1 MQTAK
6 SVEQPNAAIQ
16 QYATTRRMTAGKIII
31 YLLLIGLAVLCI
43 IPFYLMLIYS
53 THNNATI
60 ASTFTFLPGS
70 FLVDNY
76 MNMVSKINIW
86 RGFANSIFIAGSSTV
101 LSLYIGALTAY
112 GFAKFKFKGRN
123 WLFLFLLATMMV
135 PGQLAL
141 IGVYRLFTTLGLL
154 DSYAAIILPAAA
166 NAFNVFFIKQFME
179 SSIPDE
185 IIESARVDSAGEFR
199 TFNQIVLPI
208 LGPAISAL
216 GIFTFIGSWNNF
228 LTPLVLF
235 FSLDKYPL
243 PVLVALVQGYYGM
256 DYGLLYLGV
265 AISILPII
273 IVFSVFSKQIIG
285 SVALGAVKG

>member
-6 SVEQPNAAIQ
+6 TLEHSSAAVQ
-16 QYATTRRMTAGKIII
+16 SYARARRLTVGKVLV
-31 YLLLIGLAVLCI
+31 YLFLVILACICI

-60 ASTFTFLPGS
+60 ASTFTFLPGP
-70 FLVDNY
+70 FLLDNY
-76 MNMVSKINIW
+76 VNMASKINIW
-86 RGFANSIFIAGSSTV
+86 RGFANSFFIAGTSTV
-101 LSLYIGALTAY
+101 LSLYVGALTAY
-112 GFAKFKFKGRN
+112 GFAKFKFKGRT

-141 IGVYRLFTTLGLL
+141 IGMYRLFSTLGML

-166 NAFNVFFIKQFME
+166 NAFNVFFIKQFIE
-179 SSIPDE
+179 ASIPDE
-185 IIESARVDSAGEFR
+185 IVESSRVDGAGEFR

-208 LGPAISAL
+208 LGPAVSAL

-235 FSLDKYPL
+235 FSWINIRFRCSLH
-243 PVLVALVQGYYGM
+243 
-256 DYGLLYLGV
+256 
-265 AISILPII
+265 
-273 IVFSVFSKQIIG
+273 
-285 SVALGAVKG
+285 

>member
-6 SVEQPNAAIQ
+6 SIEQPNAAIQ
-16 QYATTRRMTAGKIII
+16 QYASTKQLTIGKVII
-31 YLLLIGLAVLCI
+31 YLFLTGLAVICI
-43 IPFYLMLIYS
+43 VPFYLMIIYA

-60 ASTFTFLPGS
+60 ASTFTFLPGP
-70 FLVDNY
+70 FVADNY
-76 MNMVSKINIW
+76 FNMASKINIW
-86 RGFANSIFIAGSSTV
+86 RGFANSLFIAGTSTV
-101 LSLYIGALTAY
+101 LSLYIGSLTAY
-112 GFAKFKFKGRN
+112 GFAKFKFKGRT
-123 WLFLFLLATMMV
+123 WLFMFLLATMMV

-141 IGVYRLFTTLGLL
+141 IGMYRLFSTLGLL

-166 NAFNVFFIKQFME
+166 NTFNVFFIKQFME

-273 IVFSVFSKQIIG
+273 IVFAIFSRQIIG

>member
-16 QYATTRRMTAGKIII
+16 QYATTRRLTAGKIII

-141 IGVYRLFTTLGLL
+141 IGVYRLFSMLGLL

-273 IVFSVFSKQIIG
+273 VVFSVFSKQIIG

>member
-6 SVEQPNAAIQ
+6 VARQREAVLQHHAFRQ
-16 QYATTRRMTAGKIII
+16 RLTLGKILI
-31 YLLLIGLAVLCI
+31 YLFLIALAVLCV

-53 THNNATI
+53 THNNASI
-60 ASTFTFLPGS
+60 ASSFTFLPGT
-70 FLVDNY
+70 FLLDNY
-76 MNMVSKINIW
+76 VNMASKINIW
-86 RGFANSIFIAGSSTV
+86 RGFANSFFIAGSSTV

-112 GFAKFKFKGRN
+112 GFAKFHFKGRTG
-123 WLFLFLLATMMV
+123 LFLFLLATMMV

-141 IGVYRLFTTLGLL
+141 IGVYRLFSTLGLL

-185 IIESARVDSAGEFR
+185 IIESSRVDGASEFR

-273 IVFSVFSKQIIG
+273 VVFAVFSKQIIG

>member
-6 SVEQPNAAIQ
+6 STEQPHAAIQ
-16 QYATTRRMTAGKIII
+16 QYTGVRQLTAGKIMI

-53 THNNATI
+53 THNNSTI

-70 FLVDNY
+70 SLVDNY

-86 RGFANSIFIAGSSTV
+86 RGFANSIFIAGTSTV

-141 IGVYRLFTTLGLL
+141 IGVYRLFSMLGLL

-273 IVFSVFSKQIIG
+273 IVFAVFSKQIIG

>member
-6 SVEQPNAAIQ
+6 TLEQSLA
-16 QYATTRRMTAGKIII
+16 YSRKTSTRGLTIGKVLVYIF
-31 YLLLIGLAVLCI
+31 LVGLAILCI
-43 IPFYLMLIYS
+43 IPFYLMIIYA

-60 ASTFTFLPGS
+60 ASTFTFLPGQ
-70 FLVDNY
+70 FLIENY
-76 MNMVSKINIW
+76 ANMASKINIW
-86 RGFANSIFIAGSSTV
+86 RGFANSLFIAGASTV
-101 LSLYIGALTAY
+101 LSLYVGALTAY
-112 GFAKFKFKGRN
+112 GFAKYKFKGRN

-141 IGVYRLFTTLGLL
+141 IGMYRLFSTLGLL
-154 DSYAAIILPAAA
+154 DSYTALILPAAA
-166 NAFNVFFIKQFME
+166 NAFNVFFIKQFID
-179 SSIPDE
+179 SSVPDE

-199 TFNQIVLPI
+199 TFNLIVLPI
-208 LGPAISAL
+208 LGPAIAAL

-235 FSLDKYPL
+235 FSLEKYPL

-265 AISILPII
+265 AISIVPII
-273 IVFSVFSKQIIG
+273 VVFAIFSRQIIG

>member
-1 MQTAK
+1 MPTVK
-6 SVEQPNAAIQ
+6 PVEHQKVTLQ
-16 QYATTRRMTAGKIII
+16 QYDTVRRLTLGKVII
-31 YLLLIGLAVLCI
+31 YLCLISLAVLCI

-60 ASTFTFLPGS
+60 ASTFTFLPGP
-70 FLVDNY
+70 FLLDNY
-76 MNMVSKINIW
+76 TNMASKINIW
-86 RGFANSIFIAGSSTV
+86 RGFANSFFIAGTSTV
-101 LSLYIGALTAY
+101 LSLYIGSLTAY

-141 IGVYRLFTTLGLL
+141 IGMYRLFSTLGLL

-185 IIESARVDSAGEFR
+185 IIESARVDGAGEFR

-273 IVFSVFSKQIIG
+273 IVFAIFSRQIIG

>member
-6 SVEQPNAAIQ
+6 SMEQPNAAIQ
-16 QYATTRRMTAGKIII
+16 HYANTRRLTAGKIII

-70 FLVDNY
+70 FLIDNY

-86 RGFANSIFIAGSSTV
+86 RGFANSIFIAGTSTV

-123 WLFLFLLATMMV
+123 GLFLFLLATMMV

-141 IGVYRLFTTLGLL
+141 IGVYRLFSMMGLL

-208 LGPAISAL
+208 LGPAIAAL

-243 PVLVALVQGYYGM
+243 PVLVALVQGTM
-256 DYGLLYLGV
+256 EW
-265 AISILPII
+265 IM
-273 IVFSVFSKQIIG
+273 G
-285 SVALGAVKG
+285 SCIWV

>member
-16 QYATTRRMTAGKIII
+16 QYANTRGLTAGKIII
-31 YLLLIGLAVLCI
+31 YLLLTGLAVLCI

-70 FLVDNY
+70 FLIDNY

-86 RGFANSIFIAGSSTV
+86 RGFANSIFIAGTSTV

-123 WLFLFLLATMMV
+123 GLFLFLLATMMV

-141 IGVYRLFTTLGLL
+141 IGVYRLFSMMGLL

-166 NAFNVFFIKQFME
+166 NAFNVFFQT
-179 SSIPDE
+179 
-185 IIESARVDSAGEFR
+185 VHGE
-199 TFNQIVLPI
+199 QHP
-208 LGPAISAL
+208 G
-216 GIFTFIGSWNNF
+216 
-228 LTPLVLF
+228 
-235 FSLDKYPL
+235 
-243 PVLVALVQGYYGM
+243 
-256 DYGLLYLGV
+256 
-265 AISILPII
+265 
-273 IVFSVFSKQIIG
+273 
-285 SVALGAVKG
+285 

>member
-1 MQTAK
+1 MQTEKMVDHNITVQKKA
-6 SVEQPNAAIQ
+6 NMN
-16 QYATTRRMTAGKIII
+16 RMTIGKILVYFILVVLAII
-31 YLLLIGLAVLCI
+31 CI

-60 ASTFTFLPGS
+60 ASTFTFLPGQ

-76 MNMVSKINIW
+76 VNMASKINIW
-86 RGFANSIFIAGSSTV
+86 RGFANSFFIAGSSTV

-112 GFAKFKFKGRN
+112 GFAKYKFKGRT

-141 IGVYRLFTTLGLL
+141 IGMYRLFSTLGLL

-166 NAFNVFFIKQFME
+166 NAFNVFFIKQFIE
-179 SSIPDE
+179 GSIPDE

-199 TFNQIVLPI
+199 AFNQIVLPI

-265 AISILPII
+265 AISIVPII
-273 IVFSVFSKQIIG
+273 IVFSIFSRQIIG

>member
-16 QYATTRRMTAGKIII
+16 QYATTRRLTAGKIII

-141 IGVYRLFTTLGLL
+141 IGVYRLFSTLGLL

-273 IVFSVFSKQIIG
+273 VVFSVFSKQIIG

>member
-16 QYATTRRMTAGKIII
+16 QYATTRRLTAGKIII

-70 FLVDNY
+70 FLIDNY

-141 IGVYRLFTTLGLL
+141 IGVYRLFSMMGLL

-208 LGPAISAL
+208 LGPAIAAL

-273 IVFSVFSKQIIG
+273 VVFSVFSKQIIG

>member
-6 SVEQPNAAIQ
+6 SIEQPNAAIQ
-16 QYATTRRMTAGKIII
+16 QYAKTRRLTAGKIII
-31 YLLLIGLAVLCI
+31 YLLLSGLAVLCI

-86 RGFANSIFIAGSSTV
+86 RGFANSIFIAGTSTV

-141 IGVYRLFTTLGLL
+141 IGVYRLFSMLGLL

-273 IVFSVFSKQIIG
+273 VVFSVFSKQIIG

>member
-16 QYATTRRMTAGKIII
+16 QYANTRGLTAGKIII
-31 YLLLIGLAVLCI
+31 YLLLTGLAVLCI

-70 FLVDNY
+70 FLIDNY

-86 RGFANSIFIAGSSTV
+86 RGFANSIFIAGTSTV

-123 WLFLFLLATMMV
+123 GLFLFLLATMMV

-141 IGVYRLFTTLGLL
+141 IGVYRLFSMMGLL

-166 NAFNVFFIKQFME
+166 NAFNVFLSN
-179 SSIPDE
+179 SSWRAVSRMKLLNLRGWTVPVSSGRSIRLYCLSWGRQSPPLAYSRLSDHG
-185 IIESARVDSAGEFR
+185 IIS
-199 TFNQIVLPI
+199 
-208 LGPAISAL
+208 
-216 GIFTFIGSWNNF
+216 
-228 LTPLVLF
+228 
-235 FSLDKYPL
+235 
-243 PVLVALVQGYYGM
+243 
-256 DYGLLYLGV
+256 
-265 AISILPII
+265 
-273 IVFSVFSKQIIG
+273 
-285 SVALGAVKG
+285 

>member
-1 MQTAK
+1 
-6 SVEQPNAAIQ
+6 
-16 QYATTRRMTAGKIII
+16 
-31 YLLLIGLAVLCI
+31 
-43 IPFYLMLIYS
+43 
-53 THNNATI
+53 
-60 ASTFTFLPGS
+60 
-70 FLVDNY
+70 
-76 MNMVSKINIW
+76 
-86 RGFANSIFIAGSSTV
+86 
-101 LSLYIGALTAY
+101 
-112 GFAKFKFKGRN
+112 
-123 WLFLFLLATMMV
+123 
-135 PGQLAL
+135 
-141 IGVYRLFTTLGLL
+141 
-154 DSYAAIILPAAA
+154 
-166 NAFNVFFIKQFME
+166 ME

-208 LGPAISAL
+208 LGPAIAAL

-273 IVFSVFSKQIIG
+273 IVFSIFSKQIIG

>member
-6 SVEQPNAAIQ
+6 TLEHSSAAVQ
-16 QYATTRRMTAGKIII
+16 SYARAGRLTVGKVLV
-31 YLLLIGLAVLCI
+31 YLFLVILACICI

-60 ASTFTFLPGS
+60 ASTFTFLPGP
-70 FLVDNY
+70 FLLDNY
-76 MNMVSKINIW
+76 VNMASKINIW
-86 RGFANSIFIAGSSTV
+86 RGFANSFFIAGTSTV
-101 LSLYIGALTAY
+101 LSLYVGALTAY
-112 GFAKFKFKGRN
+112 GFAKFKFKGRT

-141 IGVYRLFTTLGLL
+141 IGMYRLFSTLGML

-166 NAFNVFFIKQFME
+166 NAFNVFFIKQFIE
-179 SSIPDE
+179 ASIPDE
-185 IIESARVDSAGEFR
+185 IVESSRVDGAGEFR

-208 LGPAISAL
+208 LGPAVSAL

-265 AISILPII
+265 AISIVPII
-273 IVFSVFSKQIIG
+273 IVFAVFSRQIIG

>member
-6 SVEQPNAAIQ
+6 SIEQPNAAIQ
-16 QYATTRRMTAGKIII
+16 HYANTRRLTAGKIII

-86 RGFANSIFIAGSSTV
+86 RGFANSIFIAGTSTV

-141 IGVYRLFTTLGLL
+141 IGVYRLFSMLGLL

-273 IVFSVFSKQIIG
+273 VVFSVFSKQIIG

>member
-1 MQTAK
+1 
-6 SVEQPNAAIQ
+6 
-16 QYATTRRMTAGKIII
+16 
-31 YLLLIGLAVLCI
+31 
-43 IPFYLMLIYS
+43 
-53 THNNATI
+53 
-60 ASTFTFLPGS
+60 
-70 FLVDNY
+70 
-76 MNMVSKINIW
+76 
-86 RGFANSIFIAGSSTV
+86 
-101 LSLYIGALTAY
+101 
-112 GFAKFKFKGRN
+112 
-123 WLFLFLLATMMV
+123 
-135 PGQLAL
+135 
-141 IGVYRLFTTLGLL
+141 
-154 DSYAAIILPAAA
+154 
-166 NAFNVFFIKQFME
+166 ME

-273 IVFSVFSKQIIG
+273 IVFAIFSRQIIG

>member
-16 QYATTRRMTAGKIII
+16 QYANTRGLTAGKIII
-31 YLLLIGLAVLCI
+31 YLLLTGLAVLCI

-86 RGFANSIFIAGSSTV
+86 RGFANSIFIAGTSTV

-141 IGVYRLFTTLGLL
+141 IGVYRLFSMLGLL

>member
-1 MQTAK
+1 M
-6 SVEQPNAAIQ
+6 
-16 QYATTRRMTAGKIII
+16 
-31 YLLLIGLAVLCI
+31 LCI

-70 FLVDNY
+70 FLIDNY
-76 MNMVSKINIW
+76 LNMVSKINIW
-86 RGFANSIFIAGSSTV
+86 RGFANSIFIAGTSTV

-123 WLFLFLLATMMV
+123 GLFLFLLATMMV

-141 IGVYRLFTTLGLL
+141 IGVYRLFSMMGLL

-208 LGPAISAL
+208 LGPAIAAL

-273 IVFSVFSKQIIG
+273 IVFSIFSKQIIG

>member
-16 QYATTRRMTAGKIII
+16 QYATTRRLTAGKITI

-141 IGVYRLFTTLGLL
+141 IGVYRLFSMLGLL

-273 IVFSVFSKQIIG
+273 VVFSVFSKQIIG

>member
-6 SVEQPNAAIQ
+6 SMEQPNAAIQ
-16 QYATTRRMTAGKIII
+16 HYASTRRLTVGKIII
-31 YLLLIGLAVLCI
+31 YLLLVGLAVLCI

-86 RGFANSIFIAGSSTV
+86 RGFANSIFIAGTSTV

-123 WLFLFLLATMMV
+123 GLFLFLLATMMV

-141 IGVYRLFTTLGLL
+141 IGVYRLFSMMGLWTVMPPL
-154 DSYAAIILPAAA
+154 FCLLRLTRLMYFLSSSSWRAASRMRLL
-166 NAFNVFFIKQFME
+166 NLQ
-179 SSIPDE
+179 
-185 IIESARVDSAGEFR
+185 RVDSAGEFR

-208 LGPAISAL
+208 LGPAIAAL

-243 PVLVALVQGYYGM
+243 PVLVALVQGTMGWIM
-256 DYGLLYLGV
+256 
-265 AISILPII
+265 
-273 IVFSVFSKQIIG
+273 G
-285 SVALGAVKG
+285 SCIWV

>member
-16 QYATTRRMTAGKIII
+16 QYATTRRLTAGKIII

-141 IGVYRLFTTLGLL
+141 IGVYRLFSMLGLL

-273 IVFSVFSKQIIG
+273 VVFSIFSKQIIG

>member
-6 SVEQPNAAIQ
+6 VAGQREAVLQHHAFRQ
-16 QYATTRRMTAGKIII
+16 RLTLGKILI
-31 YLLLIGLAVLCI
+31 YLFLIALAVLCV

-53 THNNATI
+53 THNNASI
-60 ASTFTFLPGS
+60 ASSFTFLPGT
-70 FLVDNY
+70 FLLDNY
-76 MNMVSKINIW
+76 VNMASKINIW
-86 RGFANSIFIAGSSTV
+86 RGFANSFFIAGSSTV

-112 GFAKFKFKGRN
+112 GFAKFHFKGRTG
-123 WLFLFLLATMMV
+123 LFLFLLATMMV

-141 IGVYRLFTTLGLL
+141 IGVYRLFSTLGLL

-185 IIESARVDSAGEFR
+185 IIESSRVDGASEFR

-273 IVFSVFSKQIIG
+273 VVFAVFSKQIIG

>member
-6 SVEQPNAAIQ
+6 VAAQ
-16 QYATTRRMTAGKIII
+16 REAVLQHHALRQRLTLGKILI
-31 YLLLIGLAVLCI
+31 YLFLIALAVLCV

-53 THNNATI
+53 THNNASI
-60 ASTFTFLPGS
+60 ASSFTFLPGTY
-70 FLVDNY
+70 LLDNY
-76 MNMVSKINIW
+76 VNMASKINIW
-86 RGFANSIFIAGSSTV
+86 RGFANSFFIAGSSTV

-112 GFAKFKFKGRN
+112 GFAKFNFKGRTG
-123 WLFLFLLATMMV
+123 LFLFLLATMMV

-141 IGVYRLFTTLGLL
+141 IGVYRLFSTLGLL

-185 IIESARVDSAGEFR
+185 IIESSRVDGASEFR

-273 IVFSVFSKQIIG
+273 VVFAVFSKQIIG

>member
-6 SVEQPNAAIQ
+6 TLEHSPVYQSAAS
-16 QYATTRRMTAGKIII
+16 AKRLTAGKVLI
-31 YLLLIGLAVLCI
+31 YIFLIGLAILCI
-43 IPFYLMLIYS
+43 IPFYLMIIYA

-60 ASTFTFLPGS
+60 ASTFTFLPGQ
-70 FLVDNY
+70 FLIENY
-76 MNMVSKINIW
+76 ANMASKINIW
-86 RGFANSIFIAGSSTV
+86 RGFANSLFIAGASTV

-112 GFAKFKFKGRN
+112 GFAKYKFKGRN

-141 IGVYRLFTTLGLL
+141 IGMYRLFSTLGLL
-154 DSYAAIILPAAA
+154 DSYTALILPAAA
-166 NAFNVFFIKQFME
+166 HAFNVFFIKQFID
-179 SSIPDE
+179 SSVPDE

-199 TFNQIVLPI
+199 TFNHIVLPI
-208 LGPAISAL
+208 LGPAIAAL

-235 FSLDKYPL
+235 FSLEKYPL

-265 AISILPII
+265 AISIVPII
-273 IVFSVFSKQIIG
+273 IVFAVFSRQIIG

>member
-6 SVEQPNAAIQ
+6 PLEQSLTYERKAKMNRLTVGKVLIYFFLIVLAI
-16 QYATTRRMTAGKIII
+16 I
-31 YLLLIGLAVLCI
+31 CI
-43 IPFYLMLIYS
+43 IPFYLMMIYS

-60 ASTFTFLPGS
+60 ASTFTVLPGQ
-70 FLVDNY
+70 FLADNY
-76 MNMVSKINIW
+76 VNMASKINIW
-86 RGFANSIFIAGSSTV
+86 RGFGNSLFIAGASTI
-101 LSLYIGALTAY
+101 LSLYIGALTAF
-112 GFAKFKFKGRN
+112 GFAKYKFKGRT

-141 IGVYRLFTTLGLL
+141 IGMYRLFSTLGLL

-166 NAFNVFFIKQFME
+166 NAFNVFFIKQFIE

-185 IIESARVDSAGEFR
+185 IIESSRVDGSGEFR

-208 LGPAISAL
+208 LGPAVAAL

-265 AISILPII
+265 AISIVPII
-273 IVFSVFSKQIIG
+273 IVFAVFSRQIIG

>member
-1 MQTAK
+1 MQTVK
-6 SVEQPNAAIQ
+6 PVEQQKVTLQ
-16 QYATTRRMTAGKIII
+16 QYDTVRRLTLGKVMI
-31 YLLLIGLAVLCI
+31 YLCLIGLAVICI

-60 ASTFTFLPGS
+60 ASTFTFLPGP

-76 MNMVSKINIW
+76 MNMASKINIW
-86 RGFANSIFIAGSSTV
+86 RGFANSFFIAGTSTV
-101 LSLYIGALTAY
+101 LSLYIGSLTAY

-141 IGVYRLFTTLGLL
+141 IGMYRLFSTLGLL

-243 PVLVALVQGYYGM
+243 PVLVA
-256 DYGLLYLGV
+256 DRK
-265 AISILPII
+265 
-273 IVFSVFSKQIIG
+273 SV
-285 SVALGAVKG
+285 V

>member
-6 SVEQPNAAIQ
+6 TLEQSLAYSRKAS
-16 QYATTRRMTAGKIII
+16 TKGLTAGKVII
-31 YLLLIGLAVLCI
+31 YFFLVLLAILCI
-43 IPFYLMLIYS
+43 IPFYLMIIYA

-60 ASTFTFLPGS
+60 ASTFTFLPGQ
-70 FLVDNY
+70 FLIENY
-76 MNMVSKINIW
+76 ANMASKINIW
-86 RGFANSIFIAGSSTV
+86 RGFANSLFIAGASTV
-101 LSLYIGALTAY
+101 LSLYVGALTAY
-112 GFAKFKFKGRN
+112 GFAKYKFKGRN

-141 IGVYRLFTTLGLL
+141 IGMYRLFSTLGLL
-154 DSYAAIILPAAA
+154 DSYAALILPAAA
-166 NAFNVFFIKQFME
+166 HAFNVFFIKQFID
-179 SSIPDE
+179 SSVPDE
-185 IIESARVDSAGEFR
+185 IVESARVDSAGEFR
-199 TFNQIVLPI
+199 TFNYIVLPI
-208 LGPAISAL
+208 LGPAIAAL

-235 FSLDKYPL
+235 FSLEKYPL

-265 AISILPII
+265 AISIVPII
-273 IVFSVFSKQIIG
+273 VVFAVFSRQIIG